1 MLPQFSNRIKSTAML
16 FFLAAL
22 TIIVLKGVS
31 YNNLIESTDKSFFG
45 IQGYGVILVILLLF
59 VITAPFVHSR
69 IKNLTNV
76 YIFGLGVLAIIATY
90 FVGGN
95 TFIPDD
101 PSLYQ
106 SKIISELNIGD
117 ISQVK
122 YGEPKRFFYDIL
134 RSGYSQVAFSIL
146 AVFLLQY
153 FLFLNMGH
161 KASYK
166 RFAPYMYIV
175 IFASFLWAAIF
186 YSVGYSFYKIIVVF
200 IIGIPL
206 TPLVWQFM
214 SIYREKVGRDRQLS
228 QWEEVK

>member
-1 MLPQFSNRIKSTAML
+1 MV
-16 FFLAAL
+16 
-22 TIIVLKGVS
+22 VLKGIS
-31 YNNLIESTDKSFFG
+31 YNNLIESADKSFFG
-45 IQGYGVILVILLLF
+45 IQGYGVILTILLLF
-59 VITAPFVHSR
+59 VITAPFAHSK

-76 YIFGLGVLAIIATY
+76 YIFGFGVLAILATY

-106 SKIISELNIGD
+106 AKIISELNIGD
-117 ISQVK
+117 VSQIK
-122 YGEPKRFFYDIL
+122 YGGPKRFFYEVA
-134 RSGYSQVAFSIL
+134 RSDYSQIAFSIL
-146 AVFLLQY
+146 AVFLVQY

-161 KASYK
+161 KGSYK

-175 IFASFLWAAIF
+175 IFAGILWSAIF
-186 YSVGYSFYKIIVVF
+186 YSVGYSFYKIIAVF

-214 SIYREKVGRDRQLS
+214 RIYREKIARDSQLS

>member
-1 MLPQFSNRIKSTAML
+1 MCCF
-16 FFLAAL
+16 AAL
-22 TIIVLKGVS
+22 SLVVLKGVS
-31 YNNLIESTDKSFFG
+31 YNNLVENNINSFFG

-59 VITAPFVHSR
+59 VITAPFVHSK

-76 YIFGLGVLAIIATY
+76 YIFGFGVLAILATY

-106 SKIISELNIGD
+106 PKIISELNVGD
-117 ISQVK
+117 ISQTTHE
-122 YGEPKRFFYDIL
+122 GPKRFFYETI
-134 RSGYSQVAFSIL
+134 RPGYTQFAFSIL

-175 IFASFLWAAIF
+175 IFAGLLWSAIF
-186 YSVGYSFYKIIVVF
+186 YSVGYSFYKIIAVF
-200 IIGIPL
+200 VIGIPF

-214 SIYREKVGRDRQLS
+214 RIYREKIAQDNQLS
-228 QWEEVK
+228 QWDEVK